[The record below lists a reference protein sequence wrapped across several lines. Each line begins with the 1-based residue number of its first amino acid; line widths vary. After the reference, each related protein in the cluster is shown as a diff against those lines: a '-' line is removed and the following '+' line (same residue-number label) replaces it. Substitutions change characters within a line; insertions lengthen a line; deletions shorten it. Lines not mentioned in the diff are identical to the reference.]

1 MIERFT
7 ITMMVT
13 AIDPDDYVVLIVECD
28 VEAGEAPSWDSPG
41 DPGSCDPQRAW
52 LAIDRDRVD
61 VLGLL
66 DEAEL
71 DDLSE
76 RLAIALDELAE
87 ANRDD
92 DGEDRAMSRQYRE
105 DI

>member
-7 ITMMVT
+7 ITMVVT
-13 AIDPDDYVVLIVECD
+13 SIDPDDYRVLTVECD

-52 LAIDRDRVD
+52 LASDRDKTD

-66 DEAEL
+66 DETER

-87 ANRDD
+87 MNRDEA
-92 DGEDRAMSRQYRE
+92 GEDRAMRRMWRGL
-105 DI
+105 